1 MVSPS
6 VSLIIVLFC
15 SLFVSC
21 LQAKPSLEVETEAL
35 KAFKNAITDDPLR
48 ALANWTDTNHHCN
61 WTGIA
66 CDPSSNLAVSISL
79 VDKQL
84 EGQISPFL
92 GNLSALQVLDLTLNF
107 FSGKIGNLSNLQNL
121 LLFENSIGGKIPP
134 ELDRCQKLLSLE
146 LYSNQFTGSI
156 PSELGNLVSLE
167 KLRVYDNRLNS
178 TIPLSLFQLKSL
190 TRLGL
195 SENELTGTVP
205 HEIGSLR
212 SLQVLTLHSNKFSGE
227 IPSSITNLTNLT
239 YLSMSFNTLTGELP
253 SNIGLLYNL
262 KNLTMNNNLL
272 EGSIPVSITNCT
284 HLEVIGLAF
293 NRITGKIPN
302 SLGQLRNLTF
312 LSLGANRMSG
322 ELPDDL
328 FNCSNLQ
335 TLSLSENNFSGLL
348 KPGIGNLYNLKILG
362 TGMNSFVGPI
372 PPEIGNL
379 SRLMSLS
386 LPENSFTGLLP
397 PELSKLSLLQGLS
410 LRDNGLE
417 GMIPEKLFDL
427 KYLTILY
434 LQRNKLTGP
443 ISNSISKLESL
454 SYLNLQGNKLNGSI
468 PRSLERLDR
477 LMSLDLSHN
486 HLTGSVSWVCGNIP
500 KMLKGCRNL
509 FSLDLSG
516 NKLSG
521 EIPVE
526 VFRGMDVLTSLNLSR
541 NNLDGE
547 IPEELANLKNLSS
560 LDLSQN
566 NLGNP
571 ALCGTKFFKSCSMR
585 SSHQLSNKTKLILLV
600 LGSVSILLVLVFV
613 ISILYRYTKKRKEE
627 RVKDPE
633 PDLTSALTLKRFD
646 RSELENATG
655 SFGENNILGTSSL
668 STVYRGQLEDGQ
680 IIAVK
685 RLNLHQ
691 LSAES
696 DKLFYREAKT
706 LRKLKHRNLVKVLG
720 YAWES
725 GKLKALVLEYMENGN
740 LESIIHEAGVDKSRW
755 TMSKRIDVFIS
766 IATALD
772 YLHSG
777 YDFPIVH
784 CDLKPSN
791 VLLDAEWEAHVSDF
805 GTARMLGVHLQ
816 GESSISSSAFEGTIG
831 YMAPEF
837 AYMRKVTT
845 KVDVFS
851 FGIIVIEFLTKRRP
865 TGLNEE
871 DGMPISLCQLV
882 EKAMAD
888 RINGILR
895 ITDPTLAMNL
905 SEKQVQVL
913 EELFKLA
920 LICTNSNPEDRP
932 DTNEVLSYLMKLM
945 KESQ

>member
-1 MVSPS
+1 M
-6 VSLIIVLFC
+6 LEMA
-15 SLFVSC
+15 
-21 LQAKPSLEVETEAL
+21 QA
-35 KAFKNAITDDPLR
+35 ID
-48 ALANWTDTNHHCN
+48 
-61 WTGIA
+61 I
-66 CDPSSNLAVSISL
+66 SN
-79 VDKQL
+79 
-84 EGQISPFL
+84 
-92 GNLSALQVLDLTLNF
+92 
-107 FSGKIGNLSNLQNL
+107 
-121 LLFENSIGGKIPP
+121 
-134 ELDRCQKLLSLE
+134 
-146 LYSNQFTGSI
+146 
-156 PSELGNLVSLE
+156 
-167 KLRVYDNRLNS
+167 
-178 TIPLSLFQLKSL
+178 
-190 TRLGL
+190 
-195 SENELTGTVP
+195 
-205 HEIGSLR
+205 
-212 SLQVLTLHSNKFSGE
+212 
-227 IPSSITNLTNLT
+227 
-239 YLSMSFNTLTGELP
+239 
-253 SNIGLLYNL
+253 
-262 KNLTMNNNLL
+262 
-272 EGSIPVSITNCT
+272 
-284 HLEVIGLAF
+284 
-293 NRITGKIPN
+293 
-302 SLGQLRNLTF
+302 
-312 LSLGANRMSG
+312 
-322 ELPDDL
+322 
-328 FNCSNLQ
+328 
-335 TLSLSENNFSGLL
+335 NNFS
-348 KPGIGNLYNLKILG
+348 
-362 TGMNSFVGPI
+362 
-372 PPEIGNL
+372 
-379 SRLMSLS
+379 
-386 LPENSFTGLLP
+386 
-397 PELSKLSLLQGLS
+397 
-410 LRDNGLE
+410 
-417 GMIPEKLFDL
+417 
-427 KYLTILY
+427 
-434 LQRNKLTGP
+434 
-443 ISNSISKLESL
+443 
-454 SYLNLQGNKLNGSI
+454 
-468 PRSLERLDR
+468 
-477 LMSLDLSHN
+477 
-486 HLTGSVSWVCGNIP
+486 GNIP

-509 FSLDLSG
+509 FSLDVSG

-566 NLGNP
+566 NLVGIIPESFANLSTLKTLNLSFNHLEGHIPETGIFRSINASDLQGNP

-816 GESSISSSAFEGTIG
+816 GESSISSSAFKGTIG

-882 EKAMAD
+882 EKAMAG

-895 ITDPTLAMNL
+895 ITDPTLAMNI
-905 SEKQVQVL
+905 SEMQVQVL

-920 LICTNSNPEDRP
+920 LICTNPNPEDRP